1 MPVLITL
8 EGLDGSG
15 KTTQFEQLVGYL
27 RTLGHEFVASREPG
41 GTAAGEALRRLLLDP
56 DLPLTIHSE
65 AFLYAAARA
74 ELVERVV
81 RPALEAGKSVVLDRY
96 VDSSVA
102 YQAYGR
108 GLPPEFVVAINEMG
122 TGGLRP
128 DRTILLD
135 LPVELALERKGQ
147 AGADRFESET
157 VEFFER
163 VREGY
168 LELAAAEPRRVRVV
182 DASRPPGEVQAEVR
196 RLVREI
202 WPVRQGANA

>member
-15 KTTQFEQLVGYL
+15 KTTQFEQLVEYL
-27 RTLGHEFVASREPG
+27 RTLGHEFVATREPG

-65 AFLYAAARA
+65 TFLYAAARA

-81 RPALEAGKSVVLDRY
+81 RPALYAGRSVVLDRY

-108 GLPPEFVVAINEMG
+108 GLPPEFVMAINEMG

-135 LPVELALERKGQ
+135 LPVELALERKRQ
-147 AGADRFESET
+147 AGGDRFERET

-168 LELAAAEPRRVRVV
+168 LELAAAEPERIRVV

>member
-15 KTTQFEQLVGYL
+15 KTTQFEQLVDYL

-56 DLPLTIHSE
+56 DLSLTIHSE

-81 RPALEAGKSVVLDRY
+81 RPALQAGKSVVLDRY

-108 GLPPEFVVAINEMG
+108 GLPPEFVMTINEMG

-135 LPVELALERKGQ
+135 LPVEEALRRKRE
-147 AGADRFESET
+147 GADRFERET

-168 LELAAAEPRRVRVV
+168 LELAADEPERIRVV
-182 DASRPPGEVQAEVR
+182 DALRPPGEVQAEIR